1 MEGIVMKNIQER
13 AKEWSEHIVETT
25 PYDVV
30 NGEVCVFAKDRDIA
44 DVAEESYIAGA
55 KDQKAI
61 EDAELHKLK
70 SSWEKVAEINHDRDM
85 KSIKERA
92 KLASE
97 NYACDDRYSSG
108 FFTGYVEGATEQQA
122 IDEEVRLKKSDDM
135 TEKQLDREEH
145 FTSWYFQNVKGA
157 PTFSDAI
164 EWARKQTID
173 EVCDWLHL
181 NLPNIEYTI
190 KEPKPL
196 RVSRGLL
203 IDELKK
209 AMDK

>member
-1 MEGIVMKNIQER
+1 METMKSIKER

-30 NGEVCVFAKDRDIA
+30 NGKVCVFAEDRDIA

-55 KDQKAI
+55 TNQK
-61 EDAELHKLK
+61 
-70 SSWEKVAEINHDRDM
+70 
-85 KSIKERA
+85 
-92 KLASE
+92 
-97 NYACDDRYSSG
+97 
-108 FFTGYVEGATEQQA
+108 A

-135 TEKQLDREEH
+135 TNAEYDREMA
-145 FTSWYFQNVKGA
+145 FADWYLKNGKGT
-157 PTFSDAI
+157 PTYSDAI
-164 EWARKQTID
+164 EWARKDVISKA
-173 EVCDWLHL
+173 CDWLHL

-209 AMDK
+209 AMEG